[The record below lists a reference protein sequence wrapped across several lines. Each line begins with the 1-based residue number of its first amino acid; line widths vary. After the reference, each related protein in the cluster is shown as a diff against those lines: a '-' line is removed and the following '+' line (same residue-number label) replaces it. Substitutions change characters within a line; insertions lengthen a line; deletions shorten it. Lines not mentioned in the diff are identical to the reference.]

1 MFMKGVINSKNC
13 FDIYFGNQDEYCYE
27 CVNCNECYAT
37 FYSQDCTNCRQVSF
51 CSACIGCQNCF
62 GCTNLMNQEYCIF
75 NEKLDKKTY
84 DERIQALRITHNNYP
99 TIFARV
105 QKFHYSQPVRATHNI
120 NCENSIGDYLVN
132 CKNVL

>member
-1 MFMKGVINSKNC
+1 
-13 FDIYFGNQDEYCYE
+13 
-27 CVNCNECYAT
+27 
-37 FYSQDCTNCRQVSF
+37 
-51 CSACIGCQNCF
+51 
-62 GCTNLMNQEYCIF
+62 MNQEYCIF